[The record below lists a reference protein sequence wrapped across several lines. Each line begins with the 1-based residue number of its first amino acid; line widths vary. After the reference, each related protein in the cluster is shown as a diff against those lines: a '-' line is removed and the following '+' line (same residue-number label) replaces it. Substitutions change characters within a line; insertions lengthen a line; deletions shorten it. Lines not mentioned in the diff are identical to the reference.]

1 MEEDES
7 WFHRFVQPQ
16 AYAWSAPEQPLKLV
30 QRYFKHQTADKALAC
45 FGALCQQTQQ
55 LFLDFAQG
63 YPNSEQ
69 MWWFI
74 VKLLHLAR
82 SRGKR
87 VLALIWDRAPWH
99 TSKRIRQ
106 WIHAYNQQAKQCDEV
121 RLLVFWLPRRSPW
134 LNPIEPYW
142 GHTKRKVC
150 EPSGD
155 LPVAELRR
163 RIRAQFQATPL
174 DDYLKLS
181 APV

>member
-55 LFLDFAQG
+55 LFLDFVQG

-106 WIHAYNQQAKQCDEV
+106 WIHAYNQKLSSHA
-121 RLLVFWLPRRSPW
+121 
-134 LNPIEPYW
+134 
-142 GHTKRKVC
+142 RKC
-150 EPSGD
+150 
-155 LPVAELRR
+155 
-163 RIRAQFQATPL
+163 ATPQRHRDANSCAL
-174 DDYLKLS
+174 PTLRNDCWLS
-181 APV
+181 Q